1 MASRSNKRFRKL
13 FVSGLVFA
21 CLFAG
26 VPHDMQKAIAAPAA
40 PGGMGMGGGPVCPPA
55 CPPNPANCD
64 ANLVITPTQP
74 LRFGLVAAP
83 AAGTVTVDTTGAR
96 SSTGGVILV
105 VGGAVNPAT
114 FSMSTTPY
122 NCSGR
127 ALVIVD
133 VASPAVLTHA
143 GSGSTMTVDTFTTTP
158 IAGDAFDSTVPLTV
172 GGTLNVGTLQT
183 QGTYNGNIFI
193 TVTFQ

>member
-1 MASRSNKRFRKL
+1 MVSRSNKHFLKL
-13 FVSGLVFA
+13 FVSCLVIT
-21 CLFAG
+21 CLVAG
-26 VPHDMQKAIAAPAA
+26 TTYDMQKAIAAPAT
-40 PGGMGMGGGPVCPPA
+40 PGGMGGGPVCPPA
-55 CPPNPANCD
+55 CPPNPTNCD

-96 SSTGGVILV
+96 TSTGGVILV
-105 VGGAVNPAT
+105 VGGSVNPAT

-133 VASPAVLTHA
+133 VATPAVLTHA

-158 IAGDAFDSTVPLTV
+158 IAGDAFDSTIPLTV